1 MKRVI
6 TVLMIVALST
16 GISFAQKKEKKNET
30 AKFQLTE
37 MCENCVKK
45 INNYVAFEKGVTGV
59 EYDRPNMAVAITYNP
74 EKTDTTKLKKAFGKV
89 KLDVVSVKPVTL
101 VQKK

>member
-1 MKRVI
+1 MKKVI
-6 TVLMIVALST
+6 TLLMIVAMST
-16 GISFAQKKEKKNET
+16 SISFAQKKEKKNET

-59 EYDRPNMAVAITYNP
+59 EYDRPNMAV
-74 EKTDTTKLKKAFGKV
+74 DTTKLKKAFGKV
-89 KLDVVSVKPVTL
+89 KLDVVSVKPVTQ